1 MVICLKRIMKSKIKT
16 ILPKKILGRFIIIFF
31 VPLICIQILAIFLFY
46 DRHWEK
52 ITTRFANI
60 ASNQVNLIVSNFL
73 TTSLIDEQLSKSLNI
88 KTQLVSSDYF
98 FLKKEKS
105 NFMYSNIIKT
115 FKTRIKYEHKLFFE
129 KEKIFI
135 ILILDEKFLEITFPK
150 KYLISET
157 PIILFLWIIF
167 SSIILSLISFLF
179 MRIQVRAIS
188 RLAKF
193 SEDFGSG
200 IDSRNFKP
208 EGALEVRQ
216 AGNAFLKMK
225 KSINN
230 QIKNRTQLLAGI
242 SHDLGTII
250 TRIKLQI
257 ELASKVKDIE
267 EIKED
272 VQAMQNILSEYLEFS
287 ENIDTSEK
295 TKNIKLFGFFNKII
309 NSTKKS
315 FSDKKIYLYCEKNL
329 AIKSQYN
336 NLYRV
341 VSNIINNA
349 CKFSKETKIKVIK
362 ENKVLKIC
370 VEDNGPGISKKIKHK
385 IFRPFFK
392 KDNSRN
398 LNLGGSGLGLSIAKD
413 ITVKLGGRIIVEDS
427 KELGGA
433 NFIIFL
439 PLR

>member
-1 MVICLKRIMKSKIKT
+1 MKSKIKKL
-16 ILPKKILGRFIIIFF
+16 LPKKILGRFIIIFF
-31 VPLICIQILAIFLFY
+31 LPLICIQILAIFLFY

-73 TTSLIDEQLSKSLNI
+73 NTSVVNEQLSKSLNI
-88 KTQLVSSDYF
+88 KTKIVSSDYF
-98 FLKKEKS
+98 LTKKERSSFVS
-105 NFMYSNIIKT
+105 NNIVNT
-115 FKTRIKYEHKLFFE
+115 FKTRIKYNHKLFFE

-135 ILILDEKFLEITFPK
+135 ILELNQKFLEITFPK

-200 IDSRNFKP
+200 IDSKNFKP

-257 ELASKVKDIE
+257 ELANKVRDIE

-287 ENIDTSEK
+287 ENIDTSERL
-295 TKNIKLFGFFNKII
+295 KNIKLYSFMNKII
-309 NSTKKS
+309 NSTRRS
-315 FSDKKIYLYCEKNL
+315 FVDNKVYFSCEKSL
-329 AIKSQYN
+329 EIKSQPN

-341 VSNIINNA
+341 ISNIINNA
-349 CKFSKETKIKVIK
+349 CKFSKETKVSVKK
-362 ENKVLKIC
+362 ESKFLKIC
-370 VEDNGPGISKKIKHK
+370 IEDDGPGISKKIKYK
-385 IFRPFFK
+385 IFKPFFK
-392 KDNSRN
+392 KDIARN
-398 LNLGGSGLGLSIAKD
+398 LNHVGSGLGLSIAKD
-413 ITVKLGGRIIVEDS
+413 ITVKLGGRIVVEDS
-427 KELGGA
+427 VDLGGA

>member
-1 MVICLKRIMKSKIKT
+1 MKSKIKR
-16 ILPKKILGRFIIIFF
+16 ILPKKILGRLIIIFF
-31 VPLICIQILAIFLFY
+31 VPLICIQILAIFIFY

-60 ASNQVNLIVSNFL
+60 ASNQINLIVDNFL
-73 TTSLIDEQLSKSLNI
+73 STSSIDEQLSKSLNI
-88 KTQLVSSDYF
+88 KTRLVSSDYF
-98 FLKKEKS
+98 LKKEEKS
-105 NFMYSNIIKT
+105 SFMYSNILNT
-115 FKTRIKYEHKLFFE
+115 FKTRINYDHKLFFE

-135 ILILDEKFLEITFPK
+135 ILVVDEKFLEITFPK
-150 KYLISET
+150 KYLISQT
-157 PIILFLWIIF
+157 PIIFFLWIIF

-200 IDSRNFKP
+200 IDSKNFKP

-216 AGNAFLKMK
+216 AGNAFLRMK

-250 TRIKLQI
+250 TRIKLQM
-257 ELASKVKDIE
+257 ELGTRVTDIK

-272 VQAMQNILSEYLEFS
+272 VQEMQNILSEYLDFS
-287 ENIDTSEK
+287 KNVDTSEK
-295 TKNIKLFGFFNKII
+295 LKSIELYSFFNKII
-309 NSTKKS
+309 NNTKKTYSSTK
-315 FSDKKIYLYCEKNL
+315 INLYCEKNL
-329 AIKSQYN
+329 EIRCQHN

-341 VSNIINNA
+341 ISNIINNA
-349 CKFSKETKIKVIK
+349 CKFSKKTKIKVIK
-362 ENKVLKIC
+362 EKKTLKIC
-370 VEDNGPGISKKIKHK
+370 VEDNGPGIEKKIKHK

-392 KDNSRN
+392 KDISRN

-413 ITVKLGGRIIVEDS
+413 ITVKLGGRIVVEDS

-433 NFIIFL
+433 SFFIFL
-439 PLR
+439 PIR

>member
-1 MVICLKRIMKSKIKT
+1 MKSKIKKL
-16 ILPKKILGRFIIIFF
+16 LPKKILGRFIIIFF

-60 ASNQVNLIVSNFL
+60 ASNQINLIVSNFL
-73 TTSLIDEQLSKSLNI
+73 DTSVIDEQLSKSLNI
-88 KTQLVSSDYF
+88 KTKLVTSDYF
-98 FLKKEKS
+98 SKKKEISGFIYK
-105 NFMYSNIIKT
+105 NIINT
-115 FKTRIKYEHKLFFE
+115 FNTRINYKHKLFFE
-129 KEKIFI
+129 NEKIFI
-135 ILILDEKFLEITFPK
+135 ILELNEKFLAIIFPK

-167 SSIILSLISFLF
+167 SSVILSLISFLF

-200 IDSRNFKP
+200 INSTNFKP

-257 ELASKVKDIE
+257 ELANEVKDIQ

-287 ENIDTSEK
+287 ENIGTYEK
-295 TKNIKLFGFFNKII
+295 LKNIKLYNFINKII
-309 NSTKKS
+309 NSTRKS
-315 FSDKKIYLYCEKNL
+315 FKDNKIDLNCAKNL
-329 AIKSQYN
+329 EIKSQHN

-341 VSNIINNA
+341 ISNIINNA
-349 CKFSKETKIKVIK
+349 CKFSKETKIRVTKDIK
-362 ENKVLKIC
+362 FLKIC
-370 VEDNGPGISKKIKHK
+370 IEDDGPGISKKIKYK

-392 KDNSRN
+392 KDISRN
-398 LNLGGSGLGLSIAKD
+398 LNHIGSGLGLSIAKD
-413 ITVKLGGRIIVEDS
+413 ITVKLGGRIVVEDS

-433 NFIIFL
+433 NFVIFL